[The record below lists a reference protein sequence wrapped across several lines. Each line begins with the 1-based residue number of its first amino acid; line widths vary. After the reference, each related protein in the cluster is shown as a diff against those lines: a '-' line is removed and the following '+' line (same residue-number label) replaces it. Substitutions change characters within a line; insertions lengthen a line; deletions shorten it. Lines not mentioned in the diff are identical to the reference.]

1 MNIARKLKA
10 WQGPRTAAQ
19 AAADL
24 GVNRRTYEN
33 WVQGRKKPTGLALT
47 TVLNIIADLDTW
59 QLRNPVPSKRPN
71 TKPL

>member
-1 MNIARKLKA
+1 MTLSRRLKR

-33 WVQGRKKPTGLALT
+33 WIQGRKKPSGLALT
-47 TVLNIIADLDTW
+47 TLLNLIADAD
-59 QLRNPVPSKRPN
+59 PEPSKRPN
-71 TKPL
+71 TIKP